1 MTYKMILVASIIF
14 VLLDIIFLYLNA
26 RTFEK
31 QIIQVQTIPL
41 KLRYEPVIICYIFLI
56 LGLYYF
62 ILREHK
68 TPNEAFMLGMVIYGV
83 YETTTYA
90 ILQKWRL
97 ETVVKDT
104 LWGGILFYLTTFLTY
119 KIVDHN
125 KSKK

>member
-14 VLLDIIFLYLNA
+14 ILLDIIFLYLNA

-31 QIIQVQTIPL
+31 QITQVQSTPL
-41 KLRYEPVIICYIFLI
+41 KIRYEPAIICYIFLI

-68 TPNEAFMLGMVIYGV
+68 TPNEAFILGMVIYGV

-90 ILQKWRL
+90 TLQKWRL

-119 KIVDHN
+119 KIEEN
-125 KSKK
+125 KK

>member
-14 VLLDIIFLYLNA
+14 ILLDIIFLYLNA

-31 QIIQVQTIPL
+31 QITQVQSTPL
-41 KLRYEPVIICYIFLI
+41 KIRYEPAIICYIFLI

-68 TPNEAFMLGMVIYGV
+68 TPNEAFILGMVIYGV

-90 ILQKWRL
+90 TLQKWRL

-119 KIVDHN
+119 KIEGN
-125 KSKK
+125 KK

>member
-1 MTYKMILVASIIF
+1 MILVASIIF
-14 VLLDIIFLYLNA
+14 ILLDIIFLYLNA

-31 QIIQVQTIPL
+31 QITQVQSTPL
-41 KLRYEPVIICYIFLI
+41 KIRYEPAIICYIFLI

-68 TPNEAFMLGMVIYGV
+68 TPNEAFILGMVIYGV

-90 ILQKWRL
+90 TLQKWRL

-119 KIVDHN
+119 KIEEN
-125 KSKK
+125 KK